1 MSKVSILGDREQG
14 QDVRT
19 NNITAVIGLANI
31 VKSSLGPQG
40 LDKMLVD
47 NIGDV
52 TITND
57 GATILSQLEVE
68 HPAAKVLVELA
79 NLQDKEVGDGTT
91 SVVILASELLKRA
104 NHLVK
109 NKIHPTTI
117 MAGYRLALKEMIKFI
132 KDNLT
137 VKVDTLGRDAL
148 ISAAKT
154 SMSSKLVGSESA
166 FFSEMVVSAME
177 RVKMV
182 GDDGKAKY
190 PIKNVNILKVHGK
203 SSLESILVDGY
214 ALETQRA
221 AQGMPTFVENAK
233 IACIGF
239 NLSKFRL
246 HMGIQVLVQD
256 PSNLEKIRQKEMDM
270 TKDRIKKII
279 ESGANVVLCSG
290 GIDDFALKYFVE
302 AGAIAIRRVS
312 KADMRRIAKASG
324 ATVVT
329 NLGDMEDE
337 EEVFSPSNLGECKLV
352 EERRLGDFDY
362 VFFEELTQSSCQT
375 IVIRGANEF
384 FLDEVDRSLH
394 DSLCVVKR
402 ILESNAIVTG
412 GGAVEVALSV
422 YLDDF
427 ARTLQSRELLAI
439 AEVAE
444 ALLVIPKTLALN
456 AALDATDLVAK
467 LRVFHHTS
475 QTSDDQSKRELKHY
489 GLDLINGKVR
499 NNMIAGVLE
508 PALSKVKSL
517 KFAIEASIAILR
529 IDDMIKIQ
537 PKLSE
542 DEKMRL
548 AQQQAAAQGKE
559 FF

>member
-1 MSKVSILGDREQG
+1 M
-14 QDVRT
+14 
-19 NNITAVIGLANI
+19 
-31 VKSSLGPQG
+31 
-40 LDKMLVD
+40 
-47 NIGDV
+47 
-52 TITND
+52 
-57 GATILSQLEVE
+57 
-68 HPAAKVLVELA
+68 
-79 NLQDKEVGDGTT
+79 
-91 SVVILASELLKRA
+91 
-104 NHLVK
+104 
-109 NKIHPTTI
+109 
-117 MAGYRLALKEMIKFI
+117 
-132 KDNLT
+132 
-137 VKVDTLGRDAL
+137 
-148 ISAAKT
+148 
-154 SMSSKLVGSESA
+154 
-166 FFSEMVVSAME
+166 
-177 RVKMV
+177 
-182 GDDGKAKY
+182 
-190 PIKNVNILKVHGK
+190 
-203 SSLESILVDGY
+203 
-214 ALETQRA
+214 
-221 AQGMPTFVENAK
+221 
-233 IACIGF
+233 
-239 NLSKFRL
+239 
-246 HMGIQVLVQD
+246 
-256 PSNLEKIRQKEMDM
+256 
-270 TKDRIKKII
+270 
-279 ESGANVVLCSG
+279 
-290 GIDDFALKYFVE
+290 
-302 AGAIAIRRVS
+302 
-312 KADMRRIAKASG
+312 
-324 ATVVT
+324 
-329 NLGDMEDE
+329 
-337 EEVFSPSNLGECKLV
+337 
-352 EERRLGDFDY
+352 
-362 VFFEELTQSSCQT
+362 
-375 IVIRGANEF
+375 
-384 FLDEVDRSLH
+384 DEVDRSLH

-548 AQQQAAAQGKE
+548 AQQQAAAQGRE